1 MVKDADCKN
10 CGMCIASCSGQ
21 AIFLVNEECEDG
33 MASITMPY
41 EFLPYPVKGT
51 KGSGLDRAG
60 RIVCEAVVD
69 SVKTSPAF
77 DKTALLTIKV
87 PKEYAN
93 TVRFFK

>member
-1 MVKDADCKN
+1 
-10 CGMCIASCSGQ
+10 
-21 AIFLVNEECEDG
+21 